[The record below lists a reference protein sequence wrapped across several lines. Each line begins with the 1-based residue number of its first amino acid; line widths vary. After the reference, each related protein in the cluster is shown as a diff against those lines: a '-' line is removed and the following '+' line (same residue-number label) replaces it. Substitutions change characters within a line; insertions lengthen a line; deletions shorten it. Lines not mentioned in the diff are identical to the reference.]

1 MPMAKK
7 RGRTVFGVRMGL
19 SQGINQYRGGRL
31 SKRDEGKVG
40 G

>member
-19 SQGINQYRGGRL
+19 SQGI
-31 SKRDEGKVG
+31 SIEGAIE
-40 G
+40 